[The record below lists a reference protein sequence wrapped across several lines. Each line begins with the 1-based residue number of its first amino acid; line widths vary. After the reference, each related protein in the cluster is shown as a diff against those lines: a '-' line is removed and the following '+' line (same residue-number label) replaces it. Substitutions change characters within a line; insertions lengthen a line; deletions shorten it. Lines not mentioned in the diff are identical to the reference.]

1 MNVHNGIFV
10 ALGDDEV
17 RAVFG
22 LCVDFGNVLA
32 DNAQAEQLQAGNEQK
47 NADSGCPTG
56 SPKISRRTTTKRR
69 PRKETSVIRIPN
81 QEAILSGACEK
92 LMMPSMA

>member
-47 NADSGCPTG
+47 NADSGCPARNRVAKNQPTDHH
-56 SPKISRRTTTKRR
+56 KKR

-81 QEAILSGACEK
+81 QEAILSGACEN
-92 LMMPSMA
+92 